1 MLCGYNIVYKKG
13 DKIMFSSV
21 NAVLV
26 VIILEVI
33 LCVYSLVLG
42 YMSEKK
48 FGKVLNF
55 GLSVIWA
62 VAAILNVIAL

>member
-1 MLCGYNIVYKKG
+1 
-13 DKIMFSSV
+13 MFTSV

-48 FGKVLNF
+48 FGKILNF
-55 GLSVIWA
+55 GLAMIWA
-62 VAAILNVIAL
+62 LAAILNVIAL

>member
-1 MLCGYNIVYKKG
+1 
-13 DKIMFSSV
+13 MFSSV

>member
-1 MLCGYNIVYKKG
+1 
-13 DKIMFSSV
+13 MFSSV

-62 VAAILNVIAL
+62 VAAILNVIALQITLN